1 MDKILSQE
9 EISALFSAMSS
20 EERSPDKRSEQVP
33 AAPKIA
39 KYDYRRVDIIPQ
51 DQVSCCNYDDQRH
64 ARSQRTGSSGAERL
78 YKLIRTIS
86 VPVGGEILNSRLTL
100 DDLLRVAEGDII
112 ELAERIG
119 NPIYLCVGDVAMFKG
134 RIIQRG
140 GKKAF
145 EISERCVDSPS
156 HT

>member
-20 EERSPDKRSEQVP
+20 EERSSEERPEQIP

-39 KYDYRRVDIIPQ
+39 RYDYHRVDIIQQ
-51 DQVSCCNYDDQRH
+51 DPVSCCNDDPRRH
-64 ARSQRTGSSGAERL
+64 ARSQSAEGSEPEQF

-86 VPVGGEILNSRLTL
+86 VPVGGEILNSTLTL
-100 DDLLRVAEGDII
+100 DDLLRVDAGDII

-119 NPIYLCVGDVAMFKG
+119 DPIYLCVGDVAMFKG

-145 EISERCVDSPS
+145 QISERCGDSPS
-156 HT
+156 HA